1 MAEKIQAE
9 LLMASERLLSLIDTV
24 DGRKQPSRDDICYY
38 NDHIW
43 PLLLE
48 ADDALQTLIFSVREG
63 IDACRISEERLNFL
77 LEVNKFYVEI
87 QKIATFLSNDVND
100 EIEQLLELRERGIR
114 GITLKSS
121 TLSDLQQYYSTL
133 RMKLLKV

>member
-1 MAEKIQAE
+1 MAA
-9 LLMASERLLSLIDTV
+9 ERLLNLIDIV
-24 DGRKQPSRDDICYY
+24 DGRKEPSRDDICYY
-38 NDHIW
+38 QEHIW

-87 QKIATFLSNDVND
+87 QKIASFLSNEVND
-100 EIEQLLELRERGIR
+100 EIEQLLELRERGIH